1 MMEHTWDRIWEA
13 AKMDPRSGEHRDG
26 VFTAAKVWKLFELL
40 EDFQSAIP
48 HPSND
53 HNIQENYD
61 TIRAKSILCSVI
73 LKGLELMQD
82 FGLPGARTSTAV
94 RFYHYSNSDEL
105 VRPLRS
111 TLALAHRARDNGNT
125 KDLGV
130 RFELFVVIAMTL
142 LEHLC
147 DHNESPVDTVLPNLK
162 LVSGSAGV

>member
-1 MMEHTWDRIWEA
+1 
-13 AKMDPRSGEHRDG
+13 MDPRSGEHRDG

-40 EDFQSAIP
+40 EDLQLAIP

-53 HNIQENYD
+53 LSPYD
-61 TIRAKSILCSVI
+61 TLENAKNLLCKAI

-94 RFYHYSNSDEL
+94 KFYRFLSPDEL
-105 VRPLRS
+105 IYPLRS